1 MDWKTLYATLDG
13 LLDKEECMQ
22 VVRDIWANDRWFS
35 NDKFEQ
41 TARFCQRYLQDAG
54 LTQIELL
61 PLQADGRT
69 KYYDWKI
76 AKAWNARSARLT
88 YADGE
93 VIADY
98 EQMPCS
104 LCNHSP
110 ATPAGGVEGEVVIPD
125 RESPDREQYRGKV
138 LLVSEAEGSWVSF
151 AHEVG
156 AVGILSDFISLSAAR
171 PTRESLY
178 DDVSWRG
185 VSSDPKY
192 TAFAFHLTARQ
203 ADRMREELRHGP
215 VRVRAEVDAGCYD
228 GVTYTVS
235 AALEGT
241 DPTAPEIFLYG
252 HLYEPGANDNASGA
266 GAVFCI
272 ARTLAQAVA
281 SGRLP
286 RPRRT
291 VRFVAGYECGGSM
304 GYMAA
309 HRDRSMLCGIVGDMI
324 GAEEGENAV
333 MGLRYDP
340 LSNWSYTD
348 GALYA
353 LSGIAREHAGR
364 DIPYNHLSFSIG
376 TDNIITAPEFG
387 CPTVAL
393 VAVPALSYHSSHDS
407 PDTVEPDTLKRNALI
422 MATYAYG
429 FANADGDTCAF
440 LADAIR
446 QRTALDLTADTHPR
460 RQRLLTE
467 AADRAIHSLKRIS
480 PEWDAPAAD
489 FSAEP
494 APEYV
499 KPEHLRV
506 PRRLVEGALNFRGE
520 RSGKVFA
527 AAWNGGM
534 NIPVFWIDGK
544 RTLWQVAYLSAV
556 EKGKCTDEELRE
568 ELEFLTEYFEC
579 MAEQGYLVWN

>member
-1 MDWKTLYATLDG
+1 MDWSTLYKTLHG
-13 LLDKEECMQ
+13 LFDKEACMQ
-22 VVRDIWANDRWFS
+22 LVRDIWANDRWFS

-41 TARFCQRYLQDAG
+41 TAHLCEEYLKQAG
-54 LTQIELL
+54 LSQVELL
-61 PLQADGRT
+61 PLKSDGRT
-69 KYYDWKI
+69 KYFDWK
-76 AKAWNARSARLT
+76 AGKAWNAVSARLC

-93 VIADY
+93 VICDY
-98 EQMPCS
+98 QQMPCS

-110 ATPAGGVEGEVVIPD
+110 ATPAEGVEGEVVIPD
-125 RESPDREQYRGKV
+125 RENPDREQYRGKV
-138 LLVSEAEGSWVSF
+138 LLVSEAEGSWVPF

-156 AVGILSDFISLSAAR
+156 AVGILSDFVPLSTAR

-203 ADRMREELRHGP
+203 ADCMRARLQQGP
-215 VRVRAEVDAGCYD
+215 VRVRGFVDARSFD
-228 GVTYTVS
+228 GVNYTVS

-266 GAVFCI
+266 AAVFYL
-272 ARTLAQAVA
+272 ARLLAQAVA
-281 SGRLP
+281 AGELP

-291 VRFVAGYECGGSM
+291 IRFAAGYECGGSM
-304 GYMAA
+304 GYLAA
-309 HRDRSMLCGIVGDMI
+309 HRDREMLCGIVGDMI
-324 GAEEGENAV
+324 GAEAGENAV

-340 LSNWSYTD
+340 LSNWSYAD

-353 LSGIAREHAGR
+353 LSGIARQQAGR

-407 PDTVEPDTLKRNALI
+407 PDTVEPDTLMRNALI
-422 MATYAYG
+422 LGTYAWG
-429 FANADGDTCAF
+429 FANGDVDTCRFLAKAIGERTDLDLADG
-440 LADAIR
+440 I
-446 QRTALDLTADTHPR
+446 HPR
-460 RQRLLTE
+460 RRRLLEE
-467 AADRAIHSLKRIS
+467 ARDRAIHSLKRIS
-480 PEWDAPAAD
+480 PEWDSPAVE
-489 FSAEP
+489 FSTEP
-494 APEYV
+494 APDYI

-506 PRRLVEGALNFRGE
+506 PERLVEGALNFRGE
-520 RSGKVFA
+520 RNGKVFA

-556 EKGKCTDEELRE
+556 EQGKCTDEELRE
-568 ELEFLTEYFEC
+568 ELEFLTEYFDC
-579 MAEQGYLVWN
+579 MAEQGYLTWN